1 MARAFPSEADY
12 PVAQRKAPIAPCRGG
27 GPRPL
32 VEEGEVAHHRLDFAG
47 SIGAANGL
55 RMPNNSRG
63 AMSRR
68 ALLAGGAALP
78 RTFAQPQ
85 EPLRIGF
92 LTVRTGPL
100 AAGGRQQEEG
110 AALFLK
116 ERDATI

>member
-1 MARAFPSEADY
+1 MARAFPSDADY
-12 PVAQRKAPIAPCRGG
+12 LVAQRKAPIAPCRGG

-32 VEEGEVAHHRLDFAG
+32 VEEGEAAHHRLDFAG

-68 ALLAGGAALP
+68 ALLAGGAAVGVAPLP

-110 AALFLK
+110 
-116 ERDATI
+116 